1 MLVDAVVIA
10 RNRAGSHV
18 HARADVSVA
27 EIAKMVCLRPLP
39 QFDLLGLHKIAHVR
53 AFSDLAARTQVRVRT
68 DDRSGTDAGF
78 IQNGAGTDQDTIADF
93 RVLDHAIGANAAVA
107 SDPGAAQ
114 QLHEGFNDRV
124 GPHLDIRIDD
134 ATLRIED
141 ARAGIH
147 EFAAFRHADESV
159 DVHHLGARVTSQ
171 NLGWVG
177 SLQSDHLGFCFAK
190 HGGHVREVVLAM
202 RIVGLQVANA
212 RVKRLDAKRVEAGVD
227 LANFFLRGSRGLF
240 FDNGF
245 HFIALRALAQ
255 HSPIARRIFEF
266 G

>member
-1 MLVDAVVIA
+1 FRSLASAPKRKRILGHIFSDAGGRPDVGAFADLYRGNQRAVAAHEDVIANFRFVLVDAVIIA

-18 HARADVSVA
+18 HARADVSIA

-93 RVLDHAIGANAAVA
+93 RVLDHAIRPNAAVA

-114 QLHEGFNDRV
+114 QLHERFNDRV

-141 ARAGIH
+141 ARAGI
-147 EFAAFRHADESV
+147 
-159 DVHHLGARVTSQ
+159 
-171 NLGWVG
+171 
-177 SLQSDHLGFCFAK
+177 
-190 HGGHVREVVLAM
+190 
-202 RIVGLQVANA
+202 
-212 RVKRLDAKRVEAGVD
+212 
-227 LANFFLRGSRGLF
+227 
-240 FDNGF
+240 
-245 HFIALRALAQ
+245 
-255 HSPIARRIFEF
+255 
-266 G
+266 